1 MARCDLWY
9 SDKMSGREDMG
20 IKRILSRG
28 EKDKNASRLRSIM
41 LKIINNELT
50 PRQKEIIM
58 LYYFK
63 NADVAAISEKLGVS
77 QQAVYAAMSRAKKT
91 MYGILKYYF

>member
-1 MARCDLWY
+1 
-9 SDKMSGREDMG
+9 MSGREDMG

-63 NADVAAISEKLGVS
+63 NADVAAICEKLGVS

>member
-1 MARCDLWY
+1 
-9 SDKMSGREDMG
+9 
-20 IKRILSRG
+20 
-28 EKDKNASRLRSIM
+28 M
-41 LKIINNELT
+41 LKVINNELT

-91 MYGILKYYF
+91 MYGILKYYI

>member
-1 MARCDLWY
+1 MARNDINY
-9 SDKMSGREDMG
+9 SDKIRGKEDSG
-20 IKRILSRG
+20 IKRILG
-28 EKDKNASRLRSIM
+28 YGDKDEKTSRLRSIL

-91 MYGILKYYF
+91 MYGILKYYI

>member
-1 MARCDLWY
+1 
-9 SDKMSGREDMG
+9 MSGREDMG

>member
-1 MARCDLWY
+1 MPIRERY
-9 SDKMSGREDMG
+9 SDTYTGEADENIRRILYGSDDGSGRTKLKG
-20 IKRILSRG
+20 LLLNVIK
-28 EKDKNASRLRSIM
+28 
-41 LKIINNELT
+41 NELT

-91 MYGILKYYF
+91 MYGILKYYI

>member
-1 MARCDLWY
+1 
-9 SDKMSGREDMG
+9 MSGSEDLG
-20 IKRILSRG
+20 IRHILSRG

-91 MYGILKYYF
+91 MYGILKYYI

>member
-1 MARCDLWY
+1 MRNIDIRY
-9 SDKMSGREDMG
+9 SDKMKGREDIG

-28 EKDKNASRLRSIM
+28 KKDESASRLRSIL
-41 LKIINNELT
+41 LKVINNELT

-63 NADVAAISEKLGVS
+63 GEDVASISQRLGVS

-91 MYGILKYYF
+91 MFGILKYYF

>member
-1 MARCDLWY
+1 
-9 SDKMSGREDMG
+9 MSGREDMG

-28 EKDKNASRLRSIM
+28 DNDSESSRLRSIL
-41 LKIINNELT
+41 LKVIKNELT

-63 NADVAAISEKLGVS
+63 GADIADISERLGIS
-77 QQAVYAAMSRAKKT
+77 QQAVYASMSRAKKT